1 MDFDTHNNIC
11 KYLAWKVPFENY
23 QLLSPEFYAEKNL
36 EILYKDY
43 IYDKNER
50 RNIYLIDKECRHPIY
65 IEEEYIENL
74 SSIPMMFKNLPL
86 ASTEGEFNNQ
96 GFLNEFQRLC

>member
-11 KYLAWKVPFENY
+11 KELAWKVPFENY
-23 QLLSPEFYAEKNL
+23 QILSPDFYKEKNL

-65 IEEEYIENL
+65 IEEDDIDNL

-86 ASTEGEFNNQ
+86 ASTNEEFNNE
-96 GFLNEFQRLC
+96 GFLLFLGA